1 MNWGDAAVVV
11 VGEGEVVVVVVVVE
25 DDFGCELLMVAVVDE
40 GEGDG
45 EGDGEGEDAG
55 DDGSNA
61 RLIDKI
67 ITIVPMLCM
76 CSRRVAMGGPQEEFR

>member
-1 MNWGDAAVVV
+1 MNWGDAAVVGV
-11 VGEGEVVVVVVVVE
+11 VMAVVE

-40 GEGDG
+40 GGGDG
-45 EGDGEGEDAG
+45 AG

-67 ITIVPMLCM
+67 ITIEPMLCM
-76 CSRRVAMGGPQEEFR
+76 CSRRVATGGPQVEFR